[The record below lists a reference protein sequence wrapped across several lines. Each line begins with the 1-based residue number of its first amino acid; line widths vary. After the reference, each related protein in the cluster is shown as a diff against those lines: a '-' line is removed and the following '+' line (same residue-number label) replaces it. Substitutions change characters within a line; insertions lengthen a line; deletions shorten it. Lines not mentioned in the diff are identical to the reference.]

1 MVQYNRFTPKTITDY
16 KEGDCMKKVLVAAV
30 MAVLMLGFIGTKT
43 AYASGFDADFY
54 AKKYP
59 DVVASYGNDPGALFE
74 HYMEYGIFEGRFQ
87 NAQEEASGTAVGM
100 AGATYIDIDIDNQ
113 TVIYYQEG
121 VPVLST
127 SCVTGNT
134 SQGNDTPKG
143 FFHIETKVPGKY
155 LVGPTWNVWADRW
168 MRFTGNVGLHDASW
182 RSKFG
187 GEIYTTTGSHGCVN
201 LPCDVAKTLYDMVD
215 VGTAVFVH

>member
-1 MVQYNRFTPKTITDY
+1 
-16 KEGDCMKKVLVAAV
+16 MKKILVAIV
-30 MAVLMLGFIGTKT
+30 FIAFGLLFSDTKMVF
-43 AYASGFDADFY
+43 ANGFDADYY

-59 DVVASYGNDPGALFE
+59 DVVVSCGSDEAALYQ

-87 NAQEEASGTAVGM
+87 NAHEEASGVSAGLS
-100 AGATYIDIDIDNQ
+100 GATYIDIDIENQ
-113 TVIYYQEG
+113 TVVYYQEG
-121 VPVLST
+121 TPVLT
-127 SCVTGNT
+127 TDCVTGNA

-143 FFHIETKVPGKY
+143 FFHVLTKIPGKY

-168 MRFTGNVGLHDASW
+168 MRFTGNVGIHDASW

-187 GEIYTTTGSHGCVN
+187 GEIYKTDGSHGCVN

-215 VGTAVFVH
+215 VGTAVIVH